1 MIQSLR
7 AMTSCSSTR
16 HFIFGYG
23 SLICEQSRK
32 ITAPTLTKPAYPVT
46 VHHLRRTWT
55 ARCKTNKTT
64 TNHHRNEK
72 HNTKREEEINH
83 LIHGQTAM
91 GIEQKDGSQ
100 TTGVLIEV
108 DEDELAYFDKREKG
122 YTRFEIDA
130 MHIFDIHGDK
140 EDYEHDVLREGHR
153 RRRLSSLS
161 SSSSPSSHG
170 KDTDVTH
177 DLKAKDIQ
185 EIKSKV
191 WVYIPNNGVYAN
203 DKYPIM
209 QSYLDIIIRGCL
221 NISEDF
227 AIKYLETT
235 HGFDVHDQS
244 PQYVWIDDRQD
255 PHYVRADKDWSKTM
269 GSVADDMLKKIHPRA
284 VEKRQDLDV
293 LRKSSHSSMGG
304 SSSNHGS
311 DVSL

>member
-1 MIQSLR
+1 MIRSLK
-7 AMTSCSSTR
+7 AMKSSTTTR

-55 ARCKTNKTT
+55 ARCKYNNK
-64 TNHHRNEK
+64 E
-72 HNTKREEEINH
+72 REEEIDH

-108 DEDELAYFDKREKG
+108 DEDELTYFDKREKG

-140 EDYEHDVLREGHR
+140 EDHEHDVLREGHR
-153 RRRLSSLS
+153 RRRLSNT
-161 SSSSPSSHG
+161 
-170 KDTDVTH
+170 KDSDED
-177 DLKAKDIQ
+177 DLKSDDIQ
-185 EIKSKV
+185 EISSKV
-191 WVYIPNNGVYAN
+191 WVYIPNKGIYAD

-235 HGFDVHDQS
+235 HGFDVHDES
-244 PQYVWIDDRQD
+244 PQYVWIDDRHD
-255 PHYVRADKDWSKTM
+255 PHYVRADKDWSKNM
-269 GSVADDMLKKIHPRA
+269 GNVADNILKRIHPSA
-284 VEKRQDLDV
+284 VEKRKHLDI
-293 LRKSSHSSMGG
+293 LRKSSHSSMGT
-304 SSSNHGS
+304 SSHHES
-311 DVSL
+311 DTFENK

>member
-1 MIQSLR
+1 MKINQITINVPIISIFLLFMIRSLA
-7 AMTSCSSTR
+7 AMASSTR

-32 ITAPTLTKPAYPVT
+32 LTAPTLTKPAYPVT

-55 ARCKTNKTT
+55 ARCKYNK
-64 TNHHRNEK
+64 E
-72 HNTKREEEINH
+72 REDEIDH

-140 EDYEHDVLREGHR
+140 EDHEHDVLREGQR
-153 RRRLSSLS
+153 RRRLSNA
-161 SSSSPSSHG
+161 
-170 KDTDVTH
+170 KDTNGN
-177 DLKAKDIQ
+177 DLKAEDIQ
-185 EIKSKV
+185 EISSKV
-191 WVYIPNNGVYAN
+191 WVYIPNKGVYAD

-244 PQYVWIDDRQD
+244 PQYVWIDDRHD
-255 PHYVRADKDWSKTM
+255 PHYVRADKDWSKNM
-269 GSVADDMLKKIHPRA
+269 GSVADDILKKIHPSA
-284 VEKRQDLDV
+284 VEKRQHLDI
-293 LRKSSHSSMGG
+293 LRKSSHSSMG
-304 SSSNHGS
+304 ST
-311 DVSL
+311 